1 MLRSSSWLTWLV
13 LLLGGCAAPSA
24 SLRDTAVS
32 GGTES
37 LPAPPQELTL
47 SQMAKILCQY
57 QLLPEPVLSRLP
69 AHYRPSELIRQ
80 EDLDF
85 LRRHSSYLPE
95 TDLDRTGLY
104 ATLSRFVECTV
115 EREVD
120 YGNGQ
125 AAVSVRYTR
134 PQWEAAS
141 LRRPQILNPSSPTQR
156 LIALNQWLL
165 RHPETTTS
173 NLTVL
178 FERTP
183 LGWRAD
189 FQLPEQEK
197 LHPREVRSCS
207 DASRPVARPFGPG
220 MSKPRLLSG
229 SWPTY
234 TREALEARVQ
244 GLLIAQCRITAKGE
258 TKDCCIS
265 KPLPFLE
272 WAVLRQLSRLH
283 FEPAT
288 YEGEPIDVEYVFHLR
303 FSLPR

>member
-1 MLRSSSWLTWLV
+1 MLRSPPWLTWLV

-24 SLRDTAVS
+24 SERGTAI
-32 GGTES
+32 TAALE
-37 LPAPPQELTL
+37 APRPELTR
-47 SQMAKILCQY
+47 ARIAEVLCQY

-69 AHYRPSELIRQ
+69 EPYRPSELLRQ

-85 LRRHSSYLPE
+85 LRRHPSYQLE
-95 TDLDRTGLY
+95 TDLDRPGLY
-104 ATLSRFVECTV
+104 AALSRFVECTV

-134 PQWEAAS
+134 PRWEAAS
-141 LRRPQILNPSSPTQR
+141 LRTQQILYASSSTQR
-156 LIALNQWLL
+156 LIALNRWLH
-165 RHPETTTS
+165 RHPETTTDY
-173 NLTVL
+173 LTVL

-183 LGWRAD
+183 TGWRAD
-189 FQLPEQEK
+189 LQLPEQAA
-197 LHPREVRSCS
+197 LHPRQVRGCS
-207 DASRPVARPFGPG
+207 DPSRPVARSFGAG

-244 GLLIAQCRITAKGE
+244 GLLIAQCRITAQGE
-258 TKDCCIS
+258 PKDCCITR
-265 KPLPFLE
+265 PLPHLE
-272 WAVLRQLSRLH
+272 WAVLRQLSRLR

-288 YEGEPIDVEYVFHLR
+288 YAGEPIDVEYVFNLR
-303 FSLPR
+303 FILPR

>member
-24 SLRDTAVS
+24 SVGSTAVTGS
-32 GGTES
+32 TES
-37 LPAPPQELTL
+37 LPARHPELTL
-47 SQMAKILCQY
+47 SQIAEILCQY

-69 AHYRPSELIRQ
+69 EHYRPSQLIRQ

-85 LRRHSSYLPE
+85 LQRHPSYLPE
-95 TDLDRTGLY
+95 TDLDRPGFY
-104 ATLSRFVECTV
+104 AALSRFDECTV

-134 PQWEAAS
+134 PRWEAAS
-141 LRRPQILNPSSPTQR
+141 LRGPGILQASSPTKR
-156 LIALNQWLL
+156 LIALNRWLL
-165 RHPETTTS
+165 RNPETTTTW
-173 NLTVL
+173 LTVL

-183 LGWRAD
+183 TGWRAD

-197 LHPREVRSCS
+197 LHPREVLSCS
-207 DASRPVARPFGPG
+207 DASRPVARHFGPG

-229 SWPTY
+229 SWPGY

-244 GLLIAQCRITAKGE
+244 GLLIAQCHITAAGE

-272 WAVLRQLSRLH
+272 WTVLRQLSRLH